1 MIIEYIFAFLVAA
14 SIITFFI
21 GSHSRQFARVSSLA
35 VAVAFIL
42 YSVYRFY
49 PGYNGGDIS
58 SFSLTLSTYT
68 GFYFS
73 LGVNGFTDLL
83 VVLGSI
89 IVLAALFISDRKDD
103 PVYYG
108 LVLLT
113 EVGTFGLLMSTDL
126 FFFYVFWEVVL
137 VPVYFLIGIY
147 GGPKKDSVSLK
158 FFVYTHIGSV
168 FILLSIF
175 TLYSYYYSEYGI
187 LTMQNSD
194 LLSTTFFSTIP
205 FFYRVFILSG
215 FLIGFLVKLPTFPIH
230 SWLPDS
236 YQEAPYPVTV
246 ILAGALSVMGG
257 YGLFGILYPLYPQIP
272 AFFLWLLIAL
282 GIISLIYFSL
292 TAMFQSNLK
301 RMMAYAS
308 AGSMGFVS
316 IAFGSGILGTGPN
329 GIIDLA
335 GGMFQ
340 IFAHGLIVAFLFS
353 LLYYMKTH
361 AGHDTFYGL
370 GGIYRE
376 SPVLATLFLGGLLA
390 SLGLP
395 GLAGFV
401 AEFSI
406 IAGSYGILGPL
417 VFLVI
422 FSMIIT
428 ASYHIWAAQ
437 KALYGPYNEN
447 LGQIRDLS
455 RSEASA
461 MLLMLISILVIGV
474 FPRIVFPLLT
484 GYLGGIA

>member
-1 MIIEYIFAFLVAA
+1 MIIEYIFAVLVAA
-14 SIITFFI
+14 SMITFFT
-21 GSHSRQFARVSSLA
+21 GGRSRQFARLTSLA
-35 VAVAFIL
+35 IAAAVII
-42 YSVYRFY
+42 YSAYRFY
-49 PGYNGGDIS
+49 PGYDGGYIS
-58 SFSLTLSTYT
+58 TFSLTLSSYT

-73 LGVNGFTDLL
+73 LGINGFTDLL

-89 IVLAALFISDRKDD
+89 IVLAALFISDRSDD

-108 LVLLT
+108 LILLT
-113 EVGTFGLLMSTDL
+113 EVGIFGLLMSTDL

-137 VPVYFLIGIY
+137 IPVYFLIGLY
-147 GGPKKDSVSLK
+147 GGPRKDSVSLK
-158 FFVYTHIGSV
+158 FLVYTHIGSV

-175 TLYSYYYSEYGI
+175 TLYSYYYSEFGI
-187 LTMQNSD
+187 LTMQNAD
-194 LLSTTFFSTIP
+194 LLSTPFFATIP
-205 FFYRVFILSG
+205 YFYKVFILTG
-215 FLIGFLVKLPTFPIH
+215 FLIGFLVKLPTFPLH

-236 YQEAPYPVTV
+236 YEEAPYPVTV

-257 YGLFGILYPLYPQIP
+257 FGLFGILYPLYSQIP
-272 AFFLWLLIAL
+272 SFFLWLLIAL
-282 GIISLIYFSL
+282 GILSLIYFSF
-292 TAMFQSNLK
+292 TAMFQSNIK

-308 AGSMGFVS
+308 AASMGFVS
-316 IAFGSGILGTGPN
+316 IAFGSGILGTGNN

-353 LLYYMKTH
+353 LLYYIKTH
-361 AGHDTFYGL
+361 TGHDTFYGL

-376 SPVLATLFLGGLLA
+376 SPVMATLFLGGLLA

-417 VFLVI
+417 IYLVI

-447 LGQIRDLS
+447 LGQVRDLS
-455 RSEASA
+455 RSESA
-461 MLLMLISILVIGV
+461 AMIFMLISILVIGL